1 MAYEKII
8 NYSVK
13 IKVSVPVYL
22 LKLKIL
28 GSDELHEVKLPT
40 ACELAAIVG
49 LLREESNTFFDTET
63 QEILISWEPTGEN
76 DPKHNTNH
84 FNSKVS

>member
-13 IKVSVPVYL
+13 IRPTIPVYS
-22 LKLKIL
+22 LKLKL
-28 GSDELHEVKLPT
+28 ADSEELYELKLPS

-49 LLREESNTFFDTET
+49 LLREESNTYFDKET

-76 DPKHNTNH
+76 DPKYHHQPT
-84 FNSKVS
+84 

>member
-1 MAYEKII
+1 MGYEKII

-13 IKVSVPVYL
+13 IKPSVPVYL

-28 GSDELHEVKLPT
+28 DSDELHEIKLPT

-49 LLREESNTFFDTET
+49 LLREESNTFFDKET
-63 QEILISWEPTGEN
+63 QEILISCEPTGQN
-76 DPKHNTNH
+76 DPKHNNNNH
-84 FNSKVS
+84 NGR